1 MNEEL
6 LSIISPLIH
15 CECSLKEQR
24 MALHKM
30 FALAVANAPENET
43 DNFTAKELMPAY
55 LALCSVLENVQEVQ

>member
-6 LSIISPLIH
+6 LSVISPLIN

-43 DNFTAKELMPAY
+43 ENFTAKELMPAY
-55 LALCSVLENVQEVQ
+55 LALCALLENVQDTQ